1 MSVTN
6 FTINGA
12 TYVFTLEV
20 NQDNQLTSFTATKNQ
35 TPYSCKIQVTSE
47 LNSEEQD
54 CCGTSGCTGG
64 GCGGN

>member
-12 TYVFTLEV
+12 AYTFTLEV

-35 TPYSCKIQVTSE
+35 SPYTCKIQVTAVG
-47 LNSEEQD
+47 NEEEKD
-54 CCGTSGCTGG
+54 CCGPSGCAGG
-64 GCGGN
+64 GCGS